1 MVFKLAWRNLW
12 RNKRR
17 TVITISAVAFA
28 VLWSA
33 VLQSIQTGTWDKMI
47 DNMSR
52 FYMGYA
58 QVHSKGYWG
67 EQSLDLGFEPNE
79 VISAVE
85 GKLPENVD
93 MVPRLE
99 SFALASYGLQTQG
112 VLIMGID
119 LEEENKLTGIGN
131 KITEGAFLKAAT
143 SSVIIGDKLAEK
155 LNMAVGDTLVLL
167 SQGYHGQNAVG
178 KYPVAGLVHL
188 NSPDLNK
195 RLVALSL
202 TDAQNFFGMPDLITT
217 YAINLPSKKYL
228 PQTIDV
234 LRSQLDTTV
243 YEVMDYND
251 LIPELLEAAKLDQAS
266 GSLIHFI
273 LFLLIGFGL
282 LGTIIMMTKE
292 RSYEFGVLTA
302 IGTERSK
309 LAGILWIESVLLG
322 VVGAL
327 TGIALCLPIIYYL
340 HSSPIQL
347 TGNMAD
353 QYERFGMEAVIST
366 AFNPGI
372 FINQAIIM
380 FVMSTVL
387 SLYPVIKSLT
397 LKPIEAMKS

>member
-1 MVFKLAWRNLW
+1 M
-12 RNKRR
+12 
-17 TVITISAVAFA
+17 A
-28 VLWSA
+28 VLK
-33 VLQSIQTGTWDKMI
+33 T
-47 DNMSR
+47 
-52 FYMGYA
+52 
-58 QVHSKGYWG
+58 
-67 EQSLDLGFEPNE
+67 
-79 VISAVE
+79 
-85 GKLPENVD
+85 
-93 MVPRLE
+93 
-99 SFALASYGLQTQG
+99 
-112 VLIMGID
+112 
-119 LEEENKLTGIGN
+119 
-131 KITEGAFLKAAT
+131 
-143 SSVIIGDKLAEK
+143 
-155 LNMAVGDTLVLL
+155 
-167 SQGYHGQNAVG
+167 
-178 KYPVAGLVHL
+178 
-188 NSPDLNK
+188 
-195 RLVALSL
+195 
-202 TDAQNFFGMPDLITT
+202 
-217 YAINLPSKKYL
+217 
-228 PQTIDV
+228 
-234 LRSQLDTTV
+234 QLDTSL

-302 IGTERSK
+302 IGTERLK

-327 TGIALCLPIIYYL
+327 AGIALCLPIVYYL

-380 FVMSTVL
+380 FVISTVL